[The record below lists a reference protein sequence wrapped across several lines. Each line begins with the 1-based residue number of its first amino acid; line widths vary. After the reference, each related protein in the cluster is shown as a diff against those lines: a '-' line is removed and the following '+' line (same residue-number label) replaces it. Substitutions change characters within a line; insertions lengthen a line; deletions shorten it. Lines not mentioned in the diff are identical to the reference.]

1 MNNAE
6 VIQVGNLYPDTPRFK
21 NRTTGRV
28 YDAEGISPT
37 INTCQGGGKI
47 PMIVVYEDRQDD
59 MFKQQG
65 GGGYNR
71 AYKIESTM

>member
-1 MNNAE
+1 MMPRE
-6 VIQVGNLYPDTPRFK
+6 YPLPSTLVR
-21 NRTTGRV
+21 
-28 YDAEGISPT
+28 
-37 INTCQGGGKI
+37 GGGKI